1 MMIHAARLLAGAFA
15 ATGLMSLIA
24 ALVAARTG
32 TGPAVFVGTSAVCL
46 FLAGALRF
54 SVGGAP
60 SRPGRAH
67 GISSPLLVWFVVP
80 LASMPAIA
88 AVSGLPPLAAFLEAV
103 SAFTTTGAT
112 SLTRGP
118 VSLFV
123 FLALLQ
129 WAGGLFTIISALTIL
144 APAGIGGLP
153 DRACGRE
160 TTLDAVEIGGVVR
173 EMAPI
178 YAAGTLLLILVLL
191 LDGQSFYVAFTL
203 ATAATSAGAHLPPE
217 AQIALTV
224 DAAPKWLVLP
234 FPLGGRAAHGGP
246 RPPVWA
252 RRAPRGLRGP
262 LIGARRIH
270 AAPEQPESLLLIG
283 WVLMLGVLIA
293 ALLVPASDQ
302 GTLDVVRDG
311 LFSAA
316 SLVATS
322 GIGPPDGTYAALPAG
337 LVLGVVLLGGGMFSA
352 AGGLKMLRLR
362 AIVLRIRGDLTRL
375 VSPNL
380 VQPAALA
387 EGGVGSA
394 MRGVWIGT
402 AMLFVVYGLCVIA
415 LSPGL
420 PNFAAALT
428 AAAAVVANCGPV
440 YDAAGQGWPALGTL
454 PAGSVIAAAL
464 GMVAGRLEIIGMFVV
479 VHLAM
484 WRI

>member
-67 GISSPLLVWFVVP
+67 GISSLLLVWFVVP

-129 WAGGLFTIISALTIL
+129 WAGGLFTIISALTTL

-234 FPLGGRAAHGGP
+234 FLLWSATSIRWHRA
-246 RPPVWA
+246 
-252 RRAPRGLRGP
+252 L
-262 LIGARRIH
+262 LTRRIH